1 MDGAE
6 AKAPQLTRSNTMN
19 SLRSTAIVTA
29 AVLMSL
35 VAATAAP
42 AQESTVSRV
51 DVSILGGIHA
61 LNKNDTALPDQLLSV
76 PAVANVAYQITPN
89 LAAEGD
95 FTWLIPVQR
104 SVDLGSGVK
113 QDRKA
118 PDILAYQA
126 GVRAGLPLSTWTPYL
141 AAGAGA
147 MTFLSNTD
155 KDRLPLLDKSQTM
168 FALNFGGGA
177 QVAVNGVWG
186 LRADFREF
194 AAFPGKDAAGFSAN
208 GTADPI
214 WMERGTAGVV
224 YRF

>member
-1 MDGAE
+1 M
-6 AKAPQLTRSNTMN
+6 K
-19 SLRSTAIVTA
+19 SLRVIAVVTA
-29 AVLMSL
+29 TVLISL
-35 VAATAAP
+35 VASAAAF
-42 AQESTVSRV
+42 AQERNTSAIEVSV
-51 DVSILGGIHA
+51 LGGVHV
-61 LNKNDTALPDQLLSV
+61 LNQNDTALPDHLLSV
-76 PAVANVAYQITPN
+76 PAVASVAYQFTPN

-104 SVDLGSGVK
+104 SVDLGSGGE

-141 AAGAGA
+141 AAGVGA

-155 KDRLPLLDKSQTM
+155 ADRLPQLDKSQTM
-168 FALNFGGGA
+168 FALNFGAGA
-177 QVAVNGVWG
+177 QVGLNARWGV
-186 LRADFREF
+186 RADFREF
-194 AAFPGKDAAGFSAN
+194 VAFPGKDAAGFSAN

-214 WMERGTAGVV
+214 WMERGAVGVA

>member
-1 MDGAE
+1 M
-6 AKAPQLTRSNTMN
+6 K
-19 SLRSTAIVTA
+19 SLRVIAVVTA
-29 AVLMSL
+29 TVLISL
-35 VAATAAP
+35 VASAAAF
-42 AQESTVSRV
+42 AQERNTSAIEVSV
-51 DVSILGGIHA
+51 LGGVHV
-61 LNKNDTALPDQLLSV
+61 LNQNDTALPDHLLSV
-76 PAVANVAYQITPN
+76 PAVASVAYQFTPN

-104 SVDLGSGVK
+104 SVDLGSGGE

-141 AAGAGA
+141 AAGVGA

-155 KDRLPLLDKSQTM
+155 ADRLPQLDKSQTL
-168 FALNFGGGA
+168 FALNFGAGA
-177 QVAVNGVWG
+177 QVGLNARWGV
-186 LRADFREF
+186 RADFREF
-194 AAFPGKDAAGFSAN
+194 VAFPGKDAAGFSAN

-214 WMERGTAGVV
+214 WMERGAVGIA

>member
-1 MDGAE
+1 M
-6 AKAPQLTRSNTMN
+6 K
-19 SLRSTAIVTA
+19 SLRVIAVVTA
-29 AVLMSL
+29 AVLISL
-35 VAATAAP
+35 VASAAAF
-42 AQESTVSRV
+42 AQERNTSAIEVSV
-51 DVSILGGIHA
+51 LGGVHV
-61 LNKNDTALPDQLLSV
+61 LNQNDTALPDHLLSV
-76 PAVANVAYQITPN
+76 PAVASVAYQFTPN

-104 SVDLGSGVK
+104 SVDLGSGGE

-141 AAGAGA
+141 AAGVGA

-155 KDRLPLLDKSQTM
+155 ADRLPQLDKSQTM
-168 FALNFGGGA
+168 FALNFGAGA
-177 QVAVNGVWG
+177 QVGLNARWGV
-186 LRADFREF
+186 RADFREF
-194 AAFPGKDAAGFSAN
+194 VAFPGKDAAGFSAN

-214 WMERGTAGVV
+214 WMERGAVGVA

>member
-1 MDGAE
+1 M
-6 AKAPQLTRSNTMN
+6 KSSRHIRN
-19 SLRSTAIVTA
+19 
-29 AVLMSL
+29 
-35 VAATAAP
+35 AATAAVISLFAAGVAM
-42 AQESTVSRV
+42 AQESTTSKL
-51 DVSILGGIHA
+51 DVSVLGGIHA
-61 LNKNDTALPDQLLSV
+61 LNKNDTALPDRLLSV
-76 PAVANVAYQITPN
+76 PAVANIAYQLTPN

-113 QDRKA
+113 EDRKA
-118 PDILAYQA
+118 PDVLAYQA
-126 GVRAGLPLSTWTPYL
+126 GLRASLPQSSWTPYL

-155 KDRLPLLDKSQTM
+155 ADRLPQLDKSQTM

-177 QVAVNGVWG
+177 QVG
-186 LRADFREF
+186 LSGRWDVRADFREF
-194 AAFPGKDAAGFSAN
+194 AAFPAKDATGFSSN

-214 WMERGTAGVV
+214 WMERGTIGLG

>member
-1 MDGAE
+1 M
-6 AKAPQLTRSNTMN
+6 K
-19 SLRSTAIVTA
+19 SLRVIAVVTA
-29 AVLMSL
+29 AVLISL
-35 VAATAAP
+35 VASAAAF
-42 AQESTVSRV
+42 AQERNTSAIEVSV
-51 DVSILGGIHA
+51 LGGVHV
-61 LNKNDTALPDQLLSV
+61 LNQNDTALPDHLLSV
-76 PAVANVAYQITPN
+76 PAVASVAYQFTPN

-104 SVDLGSGVK
+104 SVDLGSGGE

-141 AAGAGA
+141 AAGVGA

-155 KDRLPLLDKSQTM
+155 ADRLPQLDKSQTM
-168 FALNFGGGA
+168 FALNFGAGA
-177 QVAVNGVWG
+177 QVGLNARWGV
-186 LRADFREF
+186 RADFREF
-194 AAFPGKDAAGFSAN
+194 VAFPGKDVAGFSAN

-214 WMERGTAGVV
+214 WMERGAVGVA